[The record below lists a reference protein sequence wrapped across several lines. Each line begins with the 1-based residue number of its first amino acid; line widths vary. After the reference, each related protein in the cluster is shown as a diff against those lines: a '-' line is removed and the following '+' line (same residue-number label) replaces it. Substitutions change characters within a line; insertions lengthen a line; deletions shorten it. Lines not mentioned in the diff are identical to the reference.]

1 MRKELKAQIIEKVAA
16 QLAENPN
23 FYLADISGLNAE
35 KTSELRRACFEKQIK
50 LEVVKNTLLKQAL
63 SSLGN
68 TEVEQLFPTLKG
80 NTAIMF
86 TTVPNAPAKVIKE
99 FGAKF
104 GKPSLKSAYLQDC
117 AYVGE
122 NQLTTLVNIKSHDE
136 LVGDIISLLQSPIR
150 RVISA
155 LQDSKK
161 EAEE

>member
-63 SSLGN
+63 NSLGN